1 VPVAGALGVL
11 AGRGRF
17 PLDIVRAARRRGER
31 VVVVGLVGM
40 ADVGLEAEADALA
53 WVHVGEVQKLVDAF
67 RAEGVERA
75 VVAGKI
81 PKTVLYDP
89 AALRLDARAMAA
101 LQRLADRKDD
111 SIQGAL
117 ATELEAD
124 GIALMLQSDAAP
136 DLFAGVGPLGRH
148 APDEA
153 GWADVAFGWPVARA
167 MGAHDI
173 GQSVVIRERAVI
185 AVEAIEGTDATIE
198 RAGALA
204 PGGRLVI
211 VKVAKPGQDPRFDMP
226 AIGVGTL
233 EAMLRA
239 GAGVLAF
246 EAGRT
251 VVLERDA
258 VVAAA
263 DDADISVVGVP
274 SEGPA

>member
-1 VPVAGALGVL
+1 VPSAGALGVL

-17 PLDIVRAARRRGER
+17 PLDIVRAARGRGER
-31 VVVVGLVGM
+31 VAVVGLVGL
-40 ADVGLEAEADALA
+40 ADPGLEAEADSLA

-67 RAEGVERA
+67 HAESVKRA

-89 AALRLDARAMAA
+89 AALRLDARAVAA

-117 ATELEAD
+117 ALELEAD
-124 GIALMLQSDAAP
+124 GIALMEQSAAAP

-173 GQSVVIRERAVI
+173 GQSVIIRERAVI

-204 PGGRLVI
+204 PGGRLVV

-226 AIGVGTL
+226 AIGIGTL
-233 EAMLRA
+233 ETMVRA

-263 DDADISVVGVP
+263 DAAEIVVVGVP

>member
-1 VPVAGALGVL
+1 VPAAGALGVL

-17 PLDIVRAARRRGER
+17 PLDIVRAARGRGER
-31 VVVVGLVGM
+31 VVVVGLVNL
-40 ADVGLEAEADALA
+40 ADAGLEAEADALA

-67 RAEGVERA
+67 LSQGVARA

-89 AALRLDARAMAA
+89 AALRLDARAVAA
-101 LQRLADRKDD
+101 LKRLADRKDD

-117 ATELEAD
+117 AAELEAD
-124 GIALMLQSDAAP
+124 GISLMSQPDAAP

-148 APDEA
+148 APDA
-153 GWADVAFGWPVARA
+153 SGWADVAFGWPVARA

-185 AVEAIEGTDATIE
+185 AVEAIEGTDAAIE

-204 PGGRLVI
+204 PGGGLVI
-211 VKVAKPGQDPRFDMP
+211 VKLAKPGQDPRFDMP

-233 EAMLRA
+233 ESMTRA

-263 DDADISVVGVP
+263 DAAEIAVVGVP